1 MEAQLFQAKMTEIDP
16 PPDRATPLGL
26 GLEAGQLMAAKLTD
40 NFKPTW
46 MGALNLLRVLLAP
59 TAKEL
64 RRSQTAQPQKSPSA
78 QAILPVARA
87 SSQPSV
93 ASEKL

>member
-1 MEAQLFQAKMTEIDP
+1 MDQSPAPTQPRT
-16 PPDRATPLGL
+16 PDREPR
-26 GLEAGQLMAAKLTD
+26 Q
-40 NFKPTW
+40 
-46 MGALNLLRVLLAP
+46 VLLAP

-64 RRSQTAQPQKSPSA
+64 RRSQTAPPEKSPSA